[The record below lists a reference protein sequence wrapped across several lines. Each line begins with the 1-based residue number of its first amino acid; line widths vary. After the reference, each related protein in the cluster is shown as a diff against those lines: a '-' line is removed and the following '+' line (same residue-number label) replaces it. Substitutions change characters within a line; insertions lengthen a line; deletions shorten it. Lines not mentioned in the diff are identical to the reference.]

1 MNRPA
6 NRLLIVVSIAAAA
19 LTLQGCWGK
28 NFWDAQETTLAIDAK
43 VDSLLEENAILQ
55 RRIYHLETILEGQQ
69 EQLRRSGARSGMDLE
84 EIKDQISALYVL
96 LEEEQ
101 QAPAQRPVRHPS
113 TQAHVVI
120 PVIPDTSPSPDSL
133 PVTGDGAVS
142 SADSAEAAGFIPG
155 PEEMYRQIYLD
166 FSRMEYEIALEES
179 EEFLREYPGDPM
191 TEDVRYVRGECYL
204 ELDKDH
210 DALREFSAILQ
221 DYPRGKKTPAVLLR
235 MAITYDKTGDSE
247 LAQGVA
253 GRLMREYPDS
263 EEAAEAR
270 ERFGESP
277 DDQ

>member
-1 MNRPA
+1 MNRKA
-6 NRLLIVVSIAAAA
+6 IRLLLAVSIAAS
-19 LTLQGCWGK
+19 TLVLGGCWGR
-28 NFWDAQETTLAIDAK
+28 NFWDAQETTLAIDTK

-69 EQLRRSGARSGMDLE
+69 EQLRRSGARSSMDLE
-84 EIKDQISALYVL
+84 EIKDQIAALYVL
-96 LEEEQ
+96 LEEDQ
-101 QAPAQRPVRHPS
+101 QTAPQRTVRHPS
-113 TQAHVVI
+113 TRAVI
-120 PVIPDTSPSPDSL
+120 PVIPDTTSSPDSL

-142 SADSAEAAGFIPG
+142 IPDSAAASGSMPT

-179 EEFLREYPGDPM
+179 EEFLRVYPGDQR

-210 DALREFSAILQ
+210 DALREFSTILQ
-221 DYPRGKKTPAVLLR
+221 DYPRGRKTPAVLLR
-235 MAITYDKTGDSE
+235 MAITYDRTGDEE

-253 GRLMREYPDS
+253 GRLIREYPDS

-277 DDQ
+277 DEQ